1 MIKDFSVKKI
11 LKYSALL
18 LIVFLFYLFPEK
30 QVVQKNES
38 TFNEQNIKYH
48 DIFLMDKNG
57 YISAREYVRLRIS
70 EYEEIIKEYKDM

>member
-38 TFNEQNIKYH
+38 TFNEQNIK
-48 DIFLMDKNG
+48 I
-57 YISAREYVRLRIS
+57 
-70 EYEEIIKEYKDM
+70 